1 MIHEGFALAVPP
13 PTRVWEFGVKRSFEQ
28 VRSFLTRAAMTE
40 SLEEREAVIAEVR
53 RDTDFFEGYSPEETA
68 LLQDIWSDV
77 VNGARETAVA
87 RSVVRQQAR
96 L

>member
-1 MIHEGFALAVPP
+1 MNL
-13 PTRVWEFGVKRSFEQ
+13 RFEQ
-28 VRSFLTRAAMTE
+28 VRRFLTQAAMSE

-53 RDTDFFEGYSPEETA
+53 RDPSFFESYPPDQTA

-77 VNGARETAVA
+77 VNGAREIALTRDATKRRAV
-87 RSVVRQQAR
+87 

>member
-1 MIHEGFALAVPP
+1 
-13 PTRVWEFGVKRSFEQ
+13 VKRTFEQ
-28 VRSFLTRAAMTE
+28 ARIFLTRAAMSQ

-53 RDTDFFEGYSPEETA
+53 RDPSFFEGYPPDQIA

-77 VNGARETAVA
+77 INGAREIALA
-87 RSVVRQQAR
+87 RSTAGKAV